1 MKILH
6 SILSYLK
13 TRLPA
18 ICSLIFLLLLGIYFY
33 LIAHPVKDSE
43 RMDSGYSLSY
53 ERAIVTEILSD
64 NCEPDDFEEGTIRG
78 RQELKA
84 LIKTGPHAGELFSL
98 TNLVGPLYGH
108 RLSVDD
114 TFIIV
119 LSTYEEGPVY
129 ANVYEYNR
137 TLGILILIG
146 LFVLITVLV
155 GGKTGAKSLVGLVI
169 TIAALLLVLLPLLF
183 AGWPTLPTTL
193 LVCTWITCT
202 VFLILSG
209 WDKKTVCAILGT
221 VAGMVFATV
230 FALFA
235 QVLLR
240 IDGYREEYA
249 EALLQLR
256 ETGESMLHIRY
267 LLVAGVMIS
276 ALGAVMDVAMSI
288 SSAIRELSLVGEK
301 MTFRQ
306 LFVSGMNIGRDMV
319 GTMTNTL
326 ILAIIGS
333 GMMLIL
339 YIASLNL
346 PLRQFLSSPYLALE
360 LVSSLSSSIGVIL
373 TVPLTALISA
383 TLYSYQTK
391 KEEA

>member
-1 MKILH
+1 MKKSH
-6 SILSYLK
+6 SATSYIK
-13 TRLPA
+13 SQLPA
-18 ICSLIFLLLLGIYFY
+18 ICSIIFLLLLGVYFY
-33 LIAHPVKDSE
+33 LLAHPAEESSE
-43 RMDSGYSLSY
+43 ISSGYSLTY
-53 ERAIVTEILSD
+53 ENAVVTEILSD
-64 NCEPDDFEEGTIRG
+64 NCEPEDKKEGTLRG
-78 RQELKA
+78 RQELTA
-84 LIKTGPHAGELFSL
+84 LVETGPYAGN
-98 TNLVGPLYGH
+98 TYPIVNLVGPLYGH
-108 RLSVDD
+108 RLSVGDS
-114 TFIIV
+114 FIIG
-119 LSTYEEGPVY
+119 LSAYEEGQVY
-129 ANVYEYNR
+129 ATVYEYDR
-137 TLGILILIG
+137 APAILILIG
-146 LFVLITVLV
+146 LFCLATILV
-155 GGKTGAKSLVGLVI
+155 GGKTGAKSLVGLLI

-193 LVCTWITCT
+193 LVCSWITCM
-202 VFLILSG
+202 VFLVLSG

-221 VAGMVFATV
+221 VAGMVFATL
-230 FALFA
+230 FALLA

-249 EALLQLR
+249 EPLMQLR
-256 ETGESMLHIRY
+256 HTGESLVGIRY

-288 SSAIRELSLVGEK
+288 SSAIREISLVGERL
-301 MTFRQ
+301 TFKQ
-306 LFVSGMNIGRDMV
+306 LFISGMNIGRDMV

-333 GMMLIL
+333 GMMLIM

-383 TLYSYQTK
+383 TLYAYTK